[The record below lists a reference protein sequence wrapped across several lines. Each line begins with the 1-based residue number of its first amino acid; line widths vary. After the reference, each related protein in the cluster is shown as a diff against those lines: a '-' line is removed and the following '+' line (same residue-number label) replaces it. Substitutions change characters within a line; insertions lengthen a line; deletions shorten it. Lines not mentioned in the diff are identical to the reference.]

1 MSNQAGTAS
10 GEEAHAA
17 GTRPREATHDA
28 ARSGADTAEEGRTQ
42 TLLEIAA
49 AGDHVLEVHARSS
62 AANEALAQAMNRWK
76 GASPSGPRPARSAH
90 WTASRRR
97 MVGEWIERGECAQA
111 HGGTLT
117 IEGWERME
125 PRTLEA
131 VVRSAGEGVVCA
143 RRARDGTQET
153 KVRKAE
159 MTLVL
164 ASTRPPRKRDPRFRT
179 VRGHTIGQVRS
190 PSAVKLR
197 AREAEEDTTA
207 RVRAARER
215 ALTLDGVL
223 PARLDEGRRKALRA
237 QMSEAARDALAR
249 AGDADAQAAVM
260 KIARTLTHLE
270 GAERTSAAQ
279 IEHARALREA

>member
-1 MSNQAGTAS
+1 MNDGAGNTPA
-10 GEEAHAA
+10 EEATAA
-17 GTRPREATHDA
+17 QPTGAATAGEGESARTRA
-28 ARSGADTAEEGRTQ
+28 
-42 TLLEIAA
+42 LLEIAA

-62 AANEALAQAMNRWK
+62 AASEALAGAMNRWK
-76 GASPSGPRPARSAH
+76 GTTGQGPRPARSAH
-90 WTASRRR
+90 WSASRRT
-97 MVGEWIERGECAQA
+97 MIGEWIERGECARA

-125 PRTLEA
+125 PRTLAE

-143 RRARDGTQET
+143 RRVRDGTRET

-164 ASTRPPRKRDPRFRT
+164 ASTRPPRARDPRFRG
-179 VRGHTIGQVRS
+179 VRGHTIGQVRC
-190 PSAVKLR
+190 PSAESLR
-197 AREAEEDTTA
+197 ESATDETSRT

-223 PARLDEGRRKALRA
+223 PARLDESRRRALRA
-237 QMSEAARDALAR
+237 QMSENARAELAG
-249 AGDADAQAAVM
+249 AGDAEAQAAVM

-270 GAERTSAAQ
+270 GAERTGVAQ
-279 IEHARALREA
+279 VTQARALRER